1 MIYKINWC
9 KGVFLNNVRALV
21 FLMWMFV
28 LGLLGLLNLLSFGT
42 KLLKVCELYVNVLS
56 FMKLYVHVVVI

>member
-1 MIYKINWC
+1 M
-9 KGVFLNNVRALV
+9 
-21 FLMWMFV
+21 

-56 FMKLYVHVVVI
+56 FIKLYVHVVVI